1 MSAMRVCSVPGC
13 PTIYPR
19 QEGSR
24 CRGHRGVAD
33 RRRGTSAERGYASA
47 GHRAFRDAVLRRD
60 PVCVVCGLAEAT
72 VADHFPRSRRQ
83 LAALGLNPN
92 DARFGRGLCGRCHS
106 AETARH
112 QPGGWAD
119 RGA

>member
-1 MSAMRVCSVPGC
+1 MSTMRVCSVPGC

-19 QEGSR
+19 EEGSR
-24 CRGHRGVAD
+24 CRGCRRDAD
-33 RRRGTSAERGYASA
+33 RRRGNSAERGYSSA
-47 GHRAFRDAVLRRD
+47 GHLAFRDAVLRRD
-60 PVCVVCGLAEAT
+60 PVCVLCELREST
-72 VADHFPRSRRQ
+72 VADHYPRSRRQ
-83 LAALGLNPN
+83 LVALGLNPN
-92 DARFGRGLCGRCHS
+92 DASFGRGLCLPCHS